1 MKLILN
7 PVAVAFAAMHW
18 IIALF
23 AIFGEE
29 HTNPFHFY
37 YEPLLT
43 QFLFVIN
50 LPALMVGSL
59 ISLPVLYLSDAEGVT
74 TDFLIFAICIP
85 VVTIQWLLIGS
96 AASLF
101 WKPASTE
108 KRITLI
114 D

>member
-1 MKLILN
+1 MAI
-7 PVAVAFAAMHW
+7 AFAIMHW

-43 QFLFVIN
+43 QFLFGVN
-50 LPALMVGSL
+50 MPAFAVASL
-59 ISLPVLYLSDAEGVT
+59 ISLPILFVSGAEGT
-74 TDFLIFAICIP
+74 TIDFVIFATMIP
-85 VVTIQWLLIGS
+85 VVTVQWLLIG
-96 AASLF
+96 AAVSLF
-101 WKPASTE
+101 WKPARTT
-108 KRITLI
+108 KKANLF